1 MLGNMCMVVWI
12 IVVASYFLATKFRY
26 DDIIAHYVNM
36 QMSHP
41 NSSFLSSLLNLFS

>member
-1 MLGNMCMVVWI
+1 MLGNIFMLVWA
-12 IVVASYFLATKFRY
+12 IVIASYFLATKFRY
-26 DDIIAHYVNM
+26 NDIIAHYVNM

>member
-1 MLGNMCMVVWI
+1 MLGNIFMLVWI

-36 QMSHP
+36 QMSRP
-41 NSSFLSSLLNLFS
+41 NSSFLSALLNLFS